1 MVVTIIANSKDVIP
15 PQTRLKMGDM
25 EHGPALPSLQSI
37 SFTGSRNPR
46 TLTKSTGN
54 PERIKYPRWRT
65 EIWRKEIQS
74 DTRAPRLRSKLK
86 FIKIIC
92 LNKSDIAECMLSLFL
107 IILFWQLSD
116 PASQRWRARS
126 QRDSL
131 SCRSGLFWWLSG
143 VRGWVLGSQLRL
155 SKVETFPVLNL
166 RNSKSWRTRNL
177 DIIIAK
183 NFRRIID
190 CVIRVIYYT
199 WSKQNLIK
207 VGNSFMFK
215 VTGFTKVLI
224 KSLLIFTWKNKY
236 CDSNFFRQAKSL
248 EIDVHSTNLLLCL
261 GTPDL

>member
-1 MVVTIIANSKDVIP
+1 MVVIIVTNSKDIIP
-15 PQTRLKMGDM
+15 PQTRLKTGDM

-54 PERIKYPRWRT
+54 PKRMKYPRWRT
-65 EIWRKEIQS
+65 MIWRKEIQS
-74 DTRAPRLRSKLK
+74 DARAPRLRSKLK

-131 SCRSGLFWWLSG
+131 ACRSGLFWWLSG

-155 SKVETFPVLNL
+155 SKAETFP
-166 RNSKSWRTRNL
+166 R
-177 DIIIAK
+177 
-183 NFRRIID
+183 FRFAE
-190 CVIRVIYYT
+190 
-199 WSKQNLIK
+199 L
-207 VGNSFMFK
+207 
-215 VTGFTKVLI
+215 
-224 KSLLIFTWKNKY
+224 
-236 CDSNFFRQAKSL
+236 
-248 EIDVHSTNLLLCL
+248 
-261 GTPDL
+261 

>member
-1 MVVTIIANSKDVIP
+1 MHAQSFLNNYFLTVERP
-15 PQTRLKMGDM
+15 GF
-25 EHGPALPSLQSI
+25 PALAC
-37 SFTGSRNPR
+37 
-46 TLTKSTGN
+46 TLSTH
-54 PERIKYPRWRT
+54 
-65 EIWRKEIQS
+65 
-74 DTRAPRLRSKLK
+74 
-86 FIKIIC
+86 
-92 LNKSDIAECMLSLFL
+92 
-107 IILFWQLSD
+107 
-116 PASQRWRARS
+116 
-126 QRDSL
+126 SL

-177 DIIIAK
+177 DIIIAQ